1 MKEIFYF
8 KTKMERTAN
17 QWIAKWL
24 KEHPDR
30 DECAARSEWES
41 LSIETRAHLM
51 NMIEK
56 ESRIMEQIRLKLLKT
71 LEEYPAPE
79 FIKQH
84 FREAL
89 A

>member
-1 MKEIFYF
+1 
-8 KTKMERTAN
+8 
-17 QWIAKWL
+17 
-24 KEHPDR
+24 
-30 DECAARSEWES
+30 
-41 LSIETRAHLM
+41 M